1 MKNKENFVLDLKD
14 TIRGVLLSLLF
25 SLLLVLV
32 FALIIRWA
40 DLNEKTI
47 IPVNYAIKFLSLFL
61 GVMIGFKNRKNG
73 ILKGAIVGLIFIL
86 LTFLIFSAMNGFK
99 DVKFN
104 WLDLAFLP
112 LGGAIIGVIR
122 VNLPERRK

>member
-14 TIRGVLLSLLF
+14 IIRGVLLSLLF

-40 DLNEKTI
+40 DLDEKTI

-73 ILKGAIVGLIFIL
+73 IVKGAIVGLIFIL

>member
-40 DLNEKTI
+40 DLDEKTI
-47 IPVNYAIKFLSLFL
+47 VPVNYAIKFLSLFL

-73 ILKGAIVGLIFIL
+73 ILKGAIVGLIFML

-112 LGGAIIGVIR
+112 IGGAIIGVIR

>member
-40 DLNEKTI
+40 DLDEKTI
-47 IPVNYAIKFLSLFL
+47 VPVNYAIKFLSLFL

>member
-40 DLNEKTI
+40 DLDEKTI
-47 IPVNYAIKFLSLFL
+47 VPVNYAIKFLSLFL

-99 DVKFN
+99 DIKFN

>member
-1 MKNKENFVLDLKD
+1 MKNKEIFVLDLKD
-14 TIRGVLLSLLF
+14 TIRGMLLSLLF

-40 DLNEKTI
+40 DLDEKTI

>member
-40 DLNEKTI
+40 DLDEKTI

-104 WLDLAFLP
+104 WLDLAFSP

>member
-32 FALIIRWA
+32 FALIIRWV
-40 DLNEKTI
+40 DLDEKTI

>member
-1 MKNKENFVLDLKD
+1 MKNKEIFVLDLKD

-40 DLNEKTI
+40 DLDEKTI
-47 IPVNYAIKFLSLFL
+47 VPVNYAIKFLSLFL

>member
-40 DLNEKTI
+40 DLDEKTI